1 MIVENTLEPIQPIE
15 ETPYGALVI
24 HNDVLCTPTS
34 LCTWADAKPAVYC
47 RLPPHTLNPVCQEVN
62 KGIGL
67 MGCYEEPT
75 CGGMVPVSK
84 TQRLLRQNPHYQ
96 AIIRAN
102 EQKLEKRRK
111 HTKSKNL
118 TWMYVVIVVVLVVL
132 SMLVAALLG
141 HHTYKVYKE
150 RRHLKKKQIITQ
162 TPKRSTS
169 RTISSGVGK
178 TERPSSR

>member
-1 MIVENTLEPIQPIE
+1 MTVENTLEPINPIE

-47 RLPPHTLNPVCQEVN
+47 RLPPHTLNPVCREVN

-67 MGCYEEPT
+67 MGCYEEAT

-96 AIIRAN
+96 AIIRDN
-102 EQKLEKRRK
+102 EQKLQAKK
-111 HTKSKNL
+111 KNSNDL
-118 TWMYVVIVVVLVVL
+118 TWSYILIIVVLVLLSVL
-132 SMLVAALLG
+132 VVALFG
-141 HHTYKVYKE
+141 HQTYKVYKKRKLHRKKINQTQRHSAS
-150 RRHLKKKQIITQ
+150 RR
-162 TPKRSTS
+162 
-169 RTISSGVGK
+169 ISSGAGK
-178 TERPSSR
+178 TARPSSR

>member
-1 MIVENTLEPIQPIE
+1 MTVENTLEPIQPIE

-67 MGCYEEPT
+67 MGCYEEAT

-84 TQRLLRQNPHYQ
+84 TRRLLEQNPHYR
-96 AIIRAN
+96 AIIRTN
-102 EQKLEKRRK
+102 EQKLERK
-111 HTKSKNL
+111 KHKKSKHA
-118 TWMYVVIVVVLVVL
+118 TWTYGLIIVVLVML
-132 SMLVAALLG
+132 SLLVAALLG
-141 HHTYKVYKE
+141 HHSYKAYKK
-150 RRHLKKKQIITQ
+150 RRHVKKNIIQ
-162 TPKRSTS
+162 TPKRSAS
-169 RTISSGVGK
+169 RTISSGAGK
-178 TERPSSR
+178 TVRPSSR

>member
-1 MIVENTLEPIQPIE
+1 MTIEETLEPIEPIE

-47 RLPPHTLNPVCQEVN
+47 RLPPHTLNPVCREVN

-67 MGCYEEPT
+67 MGCYEEAT

-84 TQRLLRQNPHYQ
+84 TRRLLEQNPHYQ

-102 EQKLEKRRK
+102 EEKLGKKKKKR
-111 HTKSKNL
+111 SKPSP
-118 TWMYVVIVVVLVVL
+118 WAYVLMIVVLVLL
-132 SMLVAALLG
+132 SLLMATLLG
-141 HHTYKVYKE
+141 HKTYKVYKK
-150 RRHLKKKQIITQ
+150 RRHLTKKTIITR
-162 TPKRSTS
+162 TPKRSAS
-169 RTISSGVGK
+169 HTISSGAGK
-178 TERPSSR
+178 TGRPSSR